1 MTELTKEQ
9 QQKSL
14 EWDADVVME
23 QIQMQESSHRRMSAL
38 VEYQL
43 QYPDMTIREFFQMAK
58 QELDDQDE
66 ELDDDDEDIDLSL
79 EENAEW
85 DNPEVMEVSQ

>member
-1 MTELTKEQ
+1 MTKLTKEQ

-43 QYPDMTIREFFQMAK
+43 EYPDMTIREFFAMAS
-58 QELDDQDE
+58 EVEDEDE
-66 ELDDDDEDIDLSL
+66 E
-79 EENAEW
+79 EEN
-85 DNPEVMEVSQ
+85 

>member
-1 MTELTKEQ
+1 MKTTKLTKEQ

-43 QYPDMTIREFFQMAK
+43 EYPDMTIRQFFAMASEEIREE
-58 QELDDQDE
+58 QE
-66 ELDDDDEDIDLSL
+66 ELGYYE
-79 EENAEW
+79 
-85 DNPEVMEVSQ
+85 

>member
-1 MTELTKEQ
+1 MKPTKLTKEQ

-14 EWDADVVME
+14 EWDADIVME

-43 QYPDMTIREFFQMAK
+43 EYPDMTIRQFFAMAS
-58 QELDDQDE
+58 EVEDEDEDE
-66 ELDDDDEDIDLSL
+66 EED
-79 EENAEW
+79 N
-85 DNPEVMEVSQ
+85 

>member
-1 MTELTKEQ
+1 MEDEFQNEILKRFARSIYGRGIVGPPLSKEQ

-43 QYPDMTIREFFQMAK
+43 EYPDMTIREFFAMAS
-58 QELDDQDE
+58 EVEDQDE
-66 ELDDDDEDIDLSL
+66 EEED
-79 EENAEW
+79 
-85 DNPEVMEVSQ
+85 